1 MADEINLVDVDTS
14 TIYSD
19 VLVNLEQGISEALYP
34 GDERRI
40 FGEALVAVLATYLAK
55 ANDASRQTF
64 LRYARGKVLDALGE
78 RLGVERIAAIPATTV
93 LKFTLSAA
101 QAGAITIP
109 AMTRVTTDGTI
120 YFRTTAACVINAG
133 QLTGTAPAECETAG
147 EVGNGILVGDVA
159 TLVDLQPYVKAVQNM
174 TVTTGGD
181 DGEPYTTDGDD
192 RYRERIKLA
201 PNRLSTA
208 GPEQAYRY
216 HAMSANADIVDVA
229 VFSET
234 YTDTKTCTPVSEH
247 VYIGGDLLEPDELLT
262 VNGKTTDFTFVY
274 ADSLLEITLT
284 GSLAS
289 QSAVTVAVQRRMDG
303 RVKVV
308 PLMEGGRQPDDDV
321 VEQVEQAVN
330 DRTVRPMTDVV
341 TVEKPTYVDYTIQLT
356 YTTTVEDEATV
367 VQAVEGAG
375 GAIERYKSE
384 QCEVLGRAIN
394 PDVLK
399 TYVMQAGALRCDVTQ
414 PVHTAVGTT
423 QVAHW
428 NGTTKATHTVERTA
442 GWS

>member
-19 VLVNLEQGISEALYP
+19 VLVNLEQGVSEALYP

-78 RLGVERIAAIPATTV
+78 RLGVERIAAIPATTT

-101 QAGAITIP
+101 QTGAITIP

-147 EVGNGILVGDVA
+147 EVGNGILVGDAA

-174 TVTTGGD
+174 TVTSGGD

-234 YTDTKTCTPVSEH
+234 YTDTKTRKPVNNH

-262 VNGKTTDFTFVY
+262 VNGKTSDFTYVY
-274 ADSLLEITLT
+274 ADSLLDITLT

-289 QSAVTVAVQRRMDG
+289 QGSVTVAVQRRMDG

-308 PLMEGGRQPDDDV
+308 PLMEGGKQPDDDV
-321 VEQVEQAVN
+321 VNQVANAVN

-341 TVEKPTYVDYTIQLT
+341 TVEKPTYVDYTIQLS

-428 NGTTKATHTVERTA
+428 NGATKATHTVERTA

>member
-19 VLVNLEQGISEALYP
+19 VLVNLEQGVSEALYP

-64 LRYARGKVLDALGE
+64 LCYARGKVLDALGE
-78 RLGVERIAAIPATTV
+78 RLGVERIAATPATTT

-101 QAGAITIP
+101 QQGAITIP

-174 TVTTGGD
+174 TVTSGGD

-234 YTDTKTCTPVSEH
+234 YTDTKTCKPVNNH

-262 VNGKTTDFTFVY
+262 VNGKTSDFTFVY
-274 ADSLLEITLT
+274 ADSLLDITLT

-289 QSAVTVAVQRRMDG
+289 QPTVEVAIQRRMDG

-321 VEQVEQAVN
+321 VEQVENAVN

-341 TVEKPTYVDYTIQLT
+341 TVEKPTYVDYAIQLT

-399 TYVMQAGALRCDVTQ
+399 TYVMQAGALRCDVKQ